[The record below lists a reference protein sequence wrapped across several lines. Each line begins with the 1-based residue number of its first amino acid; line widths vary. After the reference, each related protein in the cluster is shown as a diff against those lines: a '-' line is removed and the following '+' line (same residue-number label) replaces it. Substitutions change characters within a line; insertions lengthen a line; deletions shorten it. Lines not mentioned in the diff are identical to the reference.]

1 MLSCNSSLLRQERS
15 SLTDYAIMKR
25 EQERS
30 EDLRRR
36 SRELDRR
43 RVGRSAR
50 DPAENVFRRVEAF
63 AVEETPAPF
72 TDTTRSTR
80 DRAGTPKR
88 VYPTRSPEKKPE
100 PRATHQASD
109 RSDFKNPS
117 EERVARMRELGMDYY
132 NGELMT
138 IEEAQQLRKVMEISL
153 QSSAKDETNNDDP
166 SPLTRSLNEDRT
178 PSSDLSLSISPALAR
193 SPILSNR

>member
-43 RVGRSAR
+43 RVDRSAR

-109 RSDFKNPS
+109 RSDFKYPS
-117 EERVARMRELGMDYY
+117 EERVALVRERGMDYY

-153 QSSAKDETNNDDP
+153 QSSAKDETNDP